1 MQLNAPRDVSARA
14 QLAAATVVL
23 LGVASPPAEAVEAT
37 SSALLYAESNRV
49 TAFETRADFRHELSG
64 DRVAG
69 FHVTLDV
76 LTGASP
82 NGALQARVPQTFTR
96 PSGGGQYTIAAGQ
109 EVLDPTFKDT
119 RLAGGADINF
129 PMGSLTRGDASVALS
144 FETDYISAGGSFKM
158 SHDFFDRN
166 TTVALGVSG
175 SVDNVR
181 AIGGTPVGLTSM
193 APPDPGPLFREDG
206 EEEGGVKGSEIKKLA
221 DGLIGVTQILDR
233 NTWLQVNYSLSRAS
247 GYLTDPYKLISV
259 VQGAGGAS
267 PGDPALTDP
276 YLYEKRPDTRL
287 KQAVYAE
294 TKHSFGQDVVDVSYR
309 YLWDDWGVRSHTV
322 EGNYHLGIGERTSFE
337 PQVRYYTQT
346 AADFWM
352 YNLVDGVDVVNGVVD
367 LPEATADTR
376 LGKFHAWTGAL
387 KFNRKTA
394 AGHDIGVRLGYYV
407 QTGESHPADAIGSQV
422 GLDLF
427 PQVTAFISQVS
438 TSFDFW

>member
-1 MQLNAPRDVSARA
+1 MQLNAPRAGTTGAR
-14 QLAAATVVL
+14 LAAATVAL
-23 LGVASPPAEAVEAT
+23 LGVTSPPARAVEAT

-49 TAFETRADFRHELSG
+49 TAFETRADFRHELTG
-64 DRVAG
+64 DKVAG
-69 FHVTLDV
+69 MHVTLDV

-119 RLAGGADINF
+119 RVAGGADIDF
-129 PMGSLTRGDASVALS
+129 PMGRLSRGNASVSLS
-144 FETDYISAGGSFKM
+144 YETDYPSAGGAFKL

-166 TTVALGVSG
+166 TTVAVGVSG
-175 SVDNVR
+175 SMDNVR
-181 AIGGTPVGLTSM
+181 AIGGTPVGLSPM
-193 APPDPGPLFREDG
+193 APPDPGPLLRED
-206 EEEGGVKGSEIKKLA
+206 EEEGGEKGSETKTLA
-221 DGLIGVTQILDR
+221 DGLIGVTQILNR
-233 NTWLQVNYSLSRAS
+233 STWVQVNYSVSRAS

-259 VQGAGGAS
+259 VQGAGGTS
-267 PGDPALTDP
+267 PGNPVD

-294 TKHSFGQDVVDVSYR
+294 TKHTFGQDVVDLSYR

-352 YNLVDGVDVVNGVVD
+352 YSLVAGEA
-367 LPEATADTR
+367 LPTEATADTR

-387 KFNRKTA
+387 KFNRRTA

-407 QTGESHPADAIGSQV
+407 QTGESHPAEAIGSQV